1 MKTHYGLISL
11 LKYQSIAL
19 FPIERSSLWPDNGAA
34 RPHNSTQSARILKN
48 LSSTVSNWFSVQR
61 ADVLVRR
68 DGVQRLVEAPF
79 LSQEQGH
86 PAYRVYA
93 RLRCVTTSVLGA
105 DSNFGAFPPAL
116 NRSTSLAAKLARGK
130 KNKKTRKIVS
140 GDLEAV
146 AARDTISLGMAVPA
160 LRRLL
165 HSAVRLPGHLQGRY
179 HAQG

>member
-1 MKTHYGLISL
+1 MCY
-11 LKYQSIAL
+11 
-19 FPIERSSLWPDNGAA
+19 D
-34 RPHNSTQSARILKN
+34 
-48 LSSTVSNWFSVQR
+48 
-61 ADVLVRR
+61 
-68 DGVQRLVEAPF
+68 
-79 LSQEQGH
+79 
-86 PAYRVYA
+86 
-93 RLRCVTTSVLGA
+93 LRTSA
-105 DSNFGAFPPAL
+105 DSNFGALPPAL

-179 HAQG
+179 HAQE

>member
-1 MKTHYGLISL
+1 MTPYVIPFVRAFDDPL
-11 LKYQSIAL
+11 Y
-19 FPIERSSLWPDNGAA
+19 N
-34 RPHNSTQSARILKN
+34 
-48 LSSTVSNWFSVQR
+48 TV
-61 ADVLVRR
+61 VLVTGGQSGKTESVIDVILSRL
-68 DGVQRLVEAPF
+68 DQRPVPII
-79 LSQEQGH
+79 
-86 PAYRVYA
+86 YA
-93 RLRCVTTSVLGA
+93 GPDRNFVT
-105 DSNFGAFPPAL
+105 DQFEPRFDDAL

-146 AARDTISLGMAVPA
+146 AARDTISLGLAVPA